1 MTHQE
6 AFNLY
11 KMIHFLEIASE
22 YSRSLKN
29 SSMNLRVKNVV
40 DSIPLKQKQLKNELK
55 KAIKCDISELFPDI
69 VNDKPFLFMD
79 LYDKCIMLSE
89 EQMQNLVDSVE
100 IVEEDGDII
109 IEEVLGSN

>member
-29 SSMNLRVKNVV
+29 SNMNLRVKNVV

-100 IVEEDGDII
+100 IVEEDGDIV